1 MHLVLPLSS
10 LLIFSAIRIMKRST
24 LILFL
29 LAAAL
34 GTAVYYLE
42 YKPGKPRDEGE
53 VTSASK
59 PAWEIK
65 SEDITSVEISR
76 PGEKIRLNADGEK
89 WMLVEPLR
97 DRAGESNLR
106 SLLGDLSGMTI
117 MREFTPANSDDLKN
131 YGLVA
136 PALRIEMKL
145 KSGQTRVIEI
155 GEKDVIGTAVY
166 ARIDGGSSIAMVSPT
181 ILTSAGRK
189 VNEFRDLTLLG
200 GTSTDLAGL
209 GFVSASG
216 RFELT
221 RLEDTWSFSSPIPGD
236 TEDSEVTGL
245 VSSLTTA
252 EAIDII
258 SETPTEAVKYGLAAP
273 KLTLTARLSNGGQR
287 VISIGNK
294 VDEDYYASVSDRP
307 QIYRVNASF
316 RDRVATSAATLRSKS
331 LFRFNREQIK
341 SVQIRN
347 ANLTVVAERNSE
359 GKWLI
364 VTPDDLKG
372 LEASTFFVLDPFETR
387 ASEIIEKPDSK
398 IVAALSKP
406 MVEAKIIDDA
416 GKVTV
421 VKFSV
426 PSNNSA
432 YAKVEGRPDVL
443 KVPDSLV
450 NNLGFKRDQVV
461 LAQPGSTP

>member
-216 RFELT
+216 RFELK
-221 RLEDTWSFSSPIPGD
+221 FY
-236 TEDSEVTGL
+236 
-245 VSSLTTA
+245 
-252 EAIDII
+252 
-258 SETPTEAVKYGLAAP
+258 ET
-273 KLTLTARLSNGGQR
+273 
-287 VISIGNK
+287 
-294 VDEDYYASVSDRP
+294 
-307 QIYRVNASF
+307 
-316 RDRVATSAATLRSKS
+316 
-331 LFRFNREQIK
+331 
-341 SVQIRN
+341 
-347 ANLTVVAERNSE
+347 
-359 GKWLI
+359 
-364 VTPDDLKG
+364 
-372 LEASTFFVLDPFETR
+372 
-387 ASEIIEKPDSK
+387 
-398 IVAALSKP
+398 
-406 MVEAKIIDDA
+406 
-416 GKVTV
+416 
-421 VKFSV
+421 
-426 PSNNSA
+426 
-432 YAKVEGRPDVL
+432 
-443 KVPDSLV
+443 
-450 NNLGFKRDQVV
+450 
-461 LAQPGSTP
+461 